1 MQTKSKGMKVWYL
14 LFGALCV
21 VLLGVAAVWDLKI
34 DQMINNPENYFG
46 EFLARIGE
54 LPVYLVAPFS
64 AVVFF
69 AANKKT
75 VWKAVLSALLA
86 VLGWVLFFVWFGGN
100 WFKSDDFRD
109 AFSVVLAVFVSAVS
123 LFIAAKLP
131 EKTMKQLQPFAV
143 FLLIAAIGTALSVE
157 GIKRVWGR
165 VRFRDLL
172 RAEDFSAF
180 TPWYLPQGV
189 TGNKSFPSGHTS
201 AASASLL
208 LSALPCVFEKF
219 KKQEVKIFIITALYT
234 FAVGLSRM
242 IVGAH
247 YLSDITMGTLI
258 GFLWMVAI
266 KKLYL
271 EKRLAK

>member
-1 MQTKSKGMKVWYL
+1 MKTKTKSMKAWYL
-14 LFGALCV
+14 AFGALCV
-21 VLLGVAAVWDLKI
+21 VLLAVAAVWDLKI
-34 DQMINNPENYFG
+34 DQLLNNPENYFG
-46 EFLARIGE
+46 EFLARFGE
-54 LPVYLVAPFS
+54 VPVYLVTPF
-64 AVVFF
+64 AAMVFF
-69 AANKKT
+69 ASNRKT
-75 VWKAVLSALLA
+75 VWKAALSVLLA
-86 VLGWVLFFVWFGGN
+86 VFGWVLFFIWFGDN
-100 WFKSDDFRD
+100 WFKSDDFRTV
-109 AFSVVLAVFVSAVS
+109 FSIVLALLAAAAS
-123 LFIAAKLP
+123 LLIAAKLP
-131 EKTMKQLQPFAV
+131 EEKMKPLQPFAAFMLFAV
-143 FLLIAAIGTALSVE
+143 IGTALSVE

-208 LSALPCVFEKF
+208 LSALPCLCEKL
-219 KKQEVKIFIITALYT
+219 KKQEVKIFIITVLYT
-234 FAVGLSRM
+234 FAVGFSRM

-247 YLSDITMGTLI
+247 YLSDITMGALI
-258 GFLWMVAI
+258 GFLWMFAM